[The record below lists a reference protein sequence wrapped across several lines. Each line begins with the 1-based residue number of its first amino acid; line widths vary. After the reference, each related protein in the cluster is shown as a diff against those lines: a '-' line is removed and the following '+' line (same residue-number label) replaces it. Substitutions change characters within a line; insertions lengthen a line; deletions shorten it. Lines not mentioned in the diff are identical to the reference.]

1 MASHFNPFYTS
12 KIGNAMVSDRMEY
25 STLPTDAEI
34 TFSKLTQMESKC
46 LDNLVSA
53 YKKLVGSCGS

>member
-1 MASHFNPFYTS
+1 
-12 KIGNAMVSDRMEY
+12 MVSDRMEY

-46 LDNLVSA
+46 LDNLSICIN
-53 YKKLVGSCGS
+53 KKLVGKLGLIKILLLKNF

>member
-1 MASHFNPFYTS
+1 
-12 KIGNAMVSDRMEY
+12 MVSDRMEY

-46 LDNLVSA
+46 LDNLSICIN
-53 YKKLVGSCGS
+53 KKLVGKLGLKIKILLLKNF